1 MARESDIATCPC
13 CGSGNIEVV
22 RSNTKMLLH
31 KEASW
36 FTATIRCHE
45 CRLSVFGADRFDEQE
60 AFDDAVERWNRRE
73 KK

>member
-22 RSNTKMLLH
+22 RSNSKMLQY
-31 KEASW
+31 KDASW
-36 FTATIRCHE
+36 FTVQIRCHE
-45 CRLSVFGADRFDEQE
+45 CWVSVYGADRFNEQE

-73 KK
+73 RK